1 MQKVVQTM
9 LCIAN
14 INSIFW
20 KVVLHKESLY
30 LLLKVEVFPM
40 WDHIEIERANSC
52 LNYTLLKRVEKSPF
66 SNGIVV
72 YDTVQVHFMNYLE
85 N

>member
-30 LLLKVEVFPM
+30 LHLKVEVFPM
-40 WDHIEIERANSC
+40 WDHIEIDRANSC
-52 LNYTLLKRVEKSPF
+52 LNYTLLKRVENPIIESIF
-66 SNGIVV
+66 VLYS
-72 YDTVQVHFMNYLE
+72 HYLISIGSC
-85 N
+85 

>member
-30 LLLKVEVFPM
+30 LHLKVEVFPM
-40 WDHIEIERANSC
+40 WDQIKIEWANLC
-52 LNYTLLKRVEKSPF
+52 LSYTLLKKAEKSYYRKHICFVFPLPNLNRF
-66 SNGIVV
+66 
-72 YDTVQVHFMNYLE
+72 LLA
-85 N
+85 

>member
-40 WDHIEIERANSC
+40 WDHIEIERANTC
-52 LNYTLLKRVEKSPF
+52 LNYALLKRVENPIIESIF
-66 SNGIVV
+66 VLYS
-72 YDTVQVHFMNYLE
+72 HYLISIGSC
-85 N
+85 

>member
-52 LNYTLLKRVEKSPF
+52 LNYTLLKRVEKPYYRKHICF
-66 SNGIVV
+66 VFPLPNLNR
-72 YDTVQVHFMNYLE
+72 FLLA
-85 N
+85 